1 MQKQEGEH
9 STVVESENGGAISEC
24 VPRSTEVPYN
34 DWRLVEIPPPEEFR
48 PSNPVSVII
57 PYYERPEELARTLAS
72 LERQTY
78 PRDLFEVIVVDDGSR
93 TPLERPEDSL
103 LNIKV
108 VHQDDRG
115 YGLARARN
123 NGVREASHEILVFL
137 DCDVLV
143 EGGWLEAHARWHH
156 FVDDALTVGF
166 NHHVAIEGVGADT
179 IRDWAG
185 SLGELFSGRNPTP
198 SWIETIMAR
207 TDDLTSYSDDI
218 FRVALGGN
226 LGISRTFFLHV
237 GGSDE
242 SFTQWGGEDTEF
254 GYRAYMHGGLL
265 VPVRDA
271 AGWHQGEWMEGRED
285 KLRSYDRQ
293 RGKFSNLMAHPTY
306 RTRKPG
312 RSYKVPMYVVT
323 IMAIDAQVEQIVRA
337 IEQVLAG
344 TVHDLVVFAD
354 MAQEHEDFDIVEHQF
369 RSDPRV
375 VIGASGTAL
384 DSFPTAPFHITIPA
398 AVSLQ
403 RDVVRQL
410 HDHLNRAVMVTA
422 SCDNGFYVSITRTWA
437 LHRAKRTGRRAAD
450 FGEVVEVPA
459 NVFGVRVNRTID
471 GPPGSPSHM
480 WRRAGESRL
489 SADVR
494 RLTAELK
501 QVHSP
506 RQALQLIRMIV
517 FALRRRLLISRQRRA
532 VRTVRRSAPT
542 RVSTPT
548 NSRNDDGADYSLG
561 AELVAL
567 GERAR
572 AVFQASRRVAYALGG
587 HHVDVVVADTS
598 AEASAVEHPT
608 LVLSEAPIQYSVPAF
623 DPWMDNP
630 INWSSDAGSFVA
642 ALRPFE
648 VLPTGIEVQ
657 RVINRTDRTALKQV
671 SRLEDVH
678 TLHRDVLSRAAELTR
693 LAANG
698 VVIRLADSDSRLAE
712 PLGNELFDLMTR
724 DSRTLD
730 RAASELLSIRM
741 RRAALRDH
749 SLRSRARQICETILT
764 DPPLPP
770 LVSILLVTRRPSF
783 LPHAIDAVARQTY
796 PRLELALVLHGDGF
810 EDCAHHLNKLNCQIK
825 VLRLQESCVLGE
837 ALNAAVRESSGSL
850 LSKMD
855 DDDLY
860 DADHIWDLV
869 LAHEYSRASLVGKG
883 SEYVYLAKSN
893 RTVRRFTGGAER
905 YTNLIGGGAM
915 LIARNEFDRIGG
927 WKQIPQSVDKAL
939 IEDVARA
946 GGRIYRTHGCGY
958 LLVRHGDR
966 HAWEVD
972 DDYFL
977 KSADTKSI
985 GWDPTL
991 TGFQHAVRPPAA
1003 DT

>member
-1 MQKQEGEH
+1 MQENEKDERTVIESDTGETL
-9 STVVESENGGAISEC
+9 SKCTAR
-24 VPRSTEVPYN
+24 PTEVRYN
-34 DWRLVEIPPPEEFR
+34 DWRLVEMPKPETIL
-48 PSNPVSVII
+48 PCIPVSVIV

-78 PRDLFEVIVVDDGSR
+78 PRDLFEVVVVDDGSR
-93 TPLERPEDSL
+93 TPLERPEKSL

-123 NGVREASHEILVFL
+123 NGVREASHDILVFL

-143 EGGWLEAHARWHH
+143 EAGWLEAHARWHH
-156 FVDDALTVGF
+156 FIEDAVTVGF
-166 NHHVAIEGVGADT
+166 NHHVAIEGVDPDT
-179 IRDWAG
+179 IKDWTG
-185 SLGELFSGRNPTP
+185 SLAELFSDRNPTP

-207 TDDLTSYSDDI
+207 TDDLTSYADDI

-226 LGISRTFFLHV
+226 LGIRRTFFLLA

-271 AGWHQGEWMEGRED
+271 AGWHQGEWTEGREE

-293 RGKFSNLMAHPTY
+293 RGKFADLIAHPTY

-312 RSYKVPMYVVT
+312 RSYKVPTYVVT
-323 IMAIDAQVEQIVRA
+323 ILVMDAPVERVVKA

-344 TVHDLVVFAD
+344 TAYDLVVFAD
-354 MAQEHEDFDIVEHQF
+354 MAQEHADFDIVEHHF
-369 RSDPRV
+369 KSDPRV
-375 VIGASGTAL
+375 LIGASGTAL

-398 AVSLQ
+398 MVSLQ

-410 HDHLNRAVMVTA
+410 HDRLNRAVMVTA
-422 SCDNGFYVSITRTWA
+422 LCDNGERVSIARTWA
-437 LHRAKRTGRRAAD
+437 LHRARRTGIRAEH
-450 FGEVVEVPA
+450 FGEIVEIPA
-459 NVFGVRVNRTID
+459 NVLGLKVSRTID
-471 GPPGSPSHM
+471 NAAGSPSYM

-506 RQALQLIRMIV
+506 SQAVQLSRMIV
-517 FALRRRLLISRQRRA
+517 SALRRRLLLSPQRRSI
-532 VRTVRRSAPT
+532 RRSAPSQ
-542 RVSTPT
+542 VSTPT
-548 NSRNDDGADYSLG
+548 NSWSEGGADYSLG
-561 AELVAL
+561 AEFVVL
-567 GERAR
+567 GKRAR
-572 AVFQASRRVAYALGG
+572 AVFHASRRVAYALGG

-598 AEASAVEHPT
+598 TEAPVVKHPT
-608 LVLSEAPIQYSVPAF
+608 VVLSEAPIQYSVPAF
-623 DPWMDNP
+623 DAWNDNP
-630 INWSSDAGSFVA
+630 INWSSDAGKFVA
-642 ALRPFE
+642 ALRPLE
-648 VLPTGIEVQ
+648 VLPSGIDVE
-657 RVINRTDRTALKQV
+657 RIIDPNDRTALKQI

-678 TLHRDVLSRAAELTR
+678 ALHQDVLSRAGELAR

-698 VVIRLADSDSRLAE
+698 VVVRLADSDPRLAE
-712 PLGNELFDLMTR
+712 PLGAELFELMVR

-730 RAASELLSIRM
+730 RGARELLSIRM

-749 SLRSRARQICETILT
+749 SLLSRARQICGAILT
-764 DPPLPP
+764 EPTRPP

-783 LPHAIDAVARQTY
+783 LPQAIDAVARQTY
-796 PRLELALVLHGDGF
+796 PRLELALALHGDGF
-810 EDCAHHLNKLNCQIK
+810 EDCDQHLDKLNCQIK
-825 VLRLQESCVLGE
+825 VLRLEESCLFGE
-837 ALNAAVRESSGSL
+837 VLNAAVHASSGSL

-860 DADHIWDLV
+860 DSDHIWDLV

-893 RTVRRFTGGAER
+893 RTVRRFTGGAEH
-905 YTNLIGGGAM
+905 YSNLIGGGAM
-915 LIARNEFDRIGG
+915 LITRNELDRIGG
-927 WKQIPQSVDKAL
+927 WKPIPRWVDKAL

-946 GGRIYRTHGCGY
+946 GGRVYRTHGCGY
-958 LLVRHGDR
+958 VLVRHGGK

-977 KSADTKSI
+977 RSADIQSI

-991 TGFQHAVRPPAA
+991 VDFNHALRPPSTDA
-1003 DT
+1003 

>member
-1 MQKQEGEH
+1 MRESDTGETL
-9 STVVESENGGAISEC
+9 SKCT
-24 VPRSTEVPYN
+24 PRPTEVRYN
-34 DWRLVEIPPPEEFR
+34 DWRLVEVPPPETFLPR
-48 PSNPVSVII
+48 IPVSVIV

-78 PRDLFEVIVVDDGSR
+78 PRDLFEVVVVDDGSR
-93 TPLERPEDSL
+93 TPLERPEKSP

-115 YGLARARN
+115 YGPARARN
-123 NGVREASHEILVFL
+123 NGVREASHDILVFL

-143 EGGWLEAHARWHH
+143 EAGWLEAHARWHH
-156 FVDDALTVGF
+156 FVEDAVTVGF
-166 NHHVAIEGVGADT
+166 NHHVAIEGVDPDT
-179 IRDWAG
+179 IRDWTR
-185 SLGELFSGRNPTP
+185 SLAELFSDRNPTP

-207 TDDLTSYSDDI
+207 TDDMTSYADDI
-218 FRVALGGN
+218 FRVVLGGN
-226 LGISRTFFLHV
+226 LGIRRIFFLLA

-271 AGWHQGEWMEGRED
+271 AGWHQGEWMEGREE

-293 RGKFSNLMAHPTY
+293 RGKFANLIAHPTY

-312 RSYKVPMYVVT
+312 RSYTVPTYVVT
-323 IMAIDAQVEQIVRA
+323 ILAMDAPVEHVVKA

-344 TVHDLVVFAD
+344 TLHDLVVFAD
-354 MAQEHEDFDIVEHQF
+354 MAQEDKDFDIVEHQF

-375 VIGASGTAL
+375 LIGASGTAL
-384 DSFPTAPFHITIPA
+384 DSFPAAPFHITIPA
-398 AVSLQ
+398 VVSLQ
-403 RDVVRQL
+403 RDVIRQL
-410 HDHLNRAVMVTA
+410 HERLNRAVTVTA
-422 SCDNGFYVSITRTWA
+422 LCDSGVHVSIARTWA
-437 LHRAKRTGRRAAD
+437 LHRAKRTGKRAED
-450 FGEVVEVPA
+450 FGEVVEIPA
-459 NVFGVRVNRTID
+459 NVLGLGVRRIID
-471 GPPGSPSHM
+471 GPVGSPSYM
-480 WRRAGESRL
+480 WRRTGESRL
-489 SADVR
+489 RADVR

-501 QVHSP
+501 QVRSP
-506 RQALQLIRMIV
+506 RDAVRLIRMIV
-517 FALRRRLLISRQRRA
+517 SALRRRFLLSPQLRA
-532 VRTVRRSAPT
+532 VRTIRRSAPT
-542 RVSTPT
+542 QVLTPT
-548 NSRNDDGADYSLG
+548 NSWSDGGADYNLG
-561 AELVAL
+561 AEFVVL

-572 AVFQASRRVAYALGG
+572 AVFYASRRVAHALGG

-598 AEASAVEHPT
+598 TEAPLVKRPT
-608 LVLSEAPIQYSVPAF
+608 VVLSEAPIQYSVPAF
-623 DPWMDNP
+623 DPCNDNP
-630 INWSSDAGSFVA
+630 INWSSEAGNVVA
-642 ALRPFE
+642 ALRPLKL
-648 VLPTGIEVQ
+648 LPPSIDVQ
-657 RVINRTDRTALKQV
+657 RIIDRNDRTALKQV

-678 TLHRDVLSRAAELTR
+678 ALHQDVLSRAGELAR

-698 VVIRLADSDSRLAE
+698 VVVRLADSDSRLAE
-712 PLGNELFDLMTR
+712 PLGAELFELMAR

-730 RAASELLSIRM
+730 RGARELLSIRM

-749 SLRSRARQICETILT
+749 SLRSRARQICGAVLT

-783 LPHAIDAVARQTY
+783 LPQALDAVARQTY
-796 PRLELALVLHGDGF
+796 PRLELALALHGDGF
-810 EDCAHHLNKLNCQIK
+810 EDCDQHLANLNCQIK
-825 VLRLQESCVLGE
+825 VLRLEESCLFGE
-837 ALNAAVRESSGSL
+837 ALNAAVHASSGPL

-893 RTVRRFTGGAER
+893 RTVRRFSGGAEQ
-905 YTNLIGGGAM
+905 YSNLIGGGAM
-915 LIARNEFDRIGG
+915 LIARNELDRIGG
-927 WKQIPQSVDKAL
+927 WKPIPRSVDRAL
-939 IEDVARA
+939 IEDVART
-946 GGRIYRTHGCGY
+946 GGRVYRTHGCGY
-958 LLVRHGDR
+958 VLVRHGGK

-972 DDYFL
+972 EDYFL
-977 KSADTKSI
+977 KSADIQSI

-991 TGFQHAVRPPAA
+991 VDFTCAVRPHAT